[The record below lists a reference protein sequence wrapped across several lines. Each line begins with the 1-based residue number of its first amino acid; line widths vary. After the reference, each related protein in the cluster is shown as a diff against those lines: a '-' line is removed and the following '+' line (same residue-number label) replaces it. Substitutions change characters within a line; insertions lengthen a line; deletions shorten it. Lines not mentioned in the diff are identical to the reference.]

1 MEIWK
6 NIDEATNY
14 EVSNLGNIRNTNS
27 GQILN
32 PGISGNGYKQVS
44 LKMKKNGKFMKKYV
58 HRLVATYFIPN
69 PEN

>member
-32 PGISGNGYKQVS
+32 PGISGNGYK
-44 LKMKKNGKFMKKYV
+44 
-58 HRLVATYFIPN
+58 
-69 PEN
+69 

>member
-1 MEIWK
+1 MTRKINYERRFNMEIWK

-32 PGISGNGYKQVS
+32 PGISGNGYK
-44 LKMKKNGKFMKKYV
+44 
-58 HRLVATYFIPN
+58 
-69 PEN
+69 